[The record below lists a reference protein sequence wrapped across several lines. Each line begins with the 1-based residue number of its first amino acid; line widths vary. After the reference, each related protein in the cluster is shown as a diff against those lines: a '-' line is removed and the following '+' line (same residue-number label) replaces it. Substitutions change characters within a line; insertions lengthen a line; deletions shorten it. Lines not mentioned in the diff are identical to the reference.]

1 MSVAFPLIKA
11 KSKKISSALTQ
22 TELDTLRKYLAQIS
36 ELTITIQ
43 ENIAEEMQ
51 NVFVRNRKEGGG
63 EGIDETWFGKRIV
76 VAKGLSRINA
86 RGVVSRQDW
95 EASMI
100 VCTQWESRRK

>member
-1 MSVAFPLIKA
+1 MLVAFPIIKA
-11 KSKKISSALTQ
+11 ESKKTPCTLTQ

-51 NVFVRNRKEGGG
+51 NVFVRARKEGG

-76 VAKGLSRINA
+76 VAKGLSRVNA
-86 RGVVSRQDW
+86 REVVSSQDW
-95 EASMI
+95 EESLKICMHW
-100 VCTQWESRRK
+100 QSRRK

>member
-11 KSKKISSALTQ
+11 ESMKMRSDLTQ
-22 TELDTLRKYLAQIS
+22 TELDALRKFLAQIS
-36 ELTITIQ
+36 EMTITIQ

-51 NVFVRNRKEGGG
+51 NEFVRARKEGG

-76 VAKGLSRINA
+76 VAKGLSRING
-86 RGVVSRQDW
+86 RQVVSRQDW
-95 EASMI
+95 EESIM